1 MKRTDFDVIIIGG
14 GPAGS
19 VASLYL
25 ARAGLRT
32 ALIERAAFPRETL
45 CGEFLSLEVIEHLR
59 NLTLEKKFLELE
71 PNSIKS
77 FRFISGKRVFG
88 SELPFES
95 FSLKR
100 SIFDEFLLNEAVNSG
115 LNLFQ
120 PAEAKEIVNEGE
132 RFVVRIKSEGEIKEL
147 SSRFVIGAFGK
158 YNVRDKNLQRIFAG
172 KNTGYYGIKFH
183 VCKDELSNFEDSCI
197 YIFQGDNIY
206 AGMNTVGRGEVTF
219 CFLRRKKQ
227 KIISFSDHLTRLF
240 EENPDLAAMFN
251 NLVPDLKQREVYGAG
266 SIYFG
271 RKELVKNGII
281 MIGDAA
287 KIIAPLAGDGIGM
300 AFQSAKI
307 AADIIREAIENQQNF
322 SWIEQAYNEKWKK
335 QFLQRTSTARL
346 VQNFILKKSFLNLI
360 PDSLIRL
367 SIPVLINATRK

>member
-1 MKRTDFDVIIIGG
+1 MKKPDFDVIIIGG
-14 GPAGS
+14 GPAGAVS
-19 VASLYL
+19 SIYL
-25 ARAGLRT
+25 SRAGLRT
-32 ALIERAAFPRETL
+32 ALIERTAFPRETL
-45 CGEFLSLEVIEHLR
+45 CGEFLSLEVIEQLR
-59 NLTLEKKFLELE
+59 YLNLEKKFLDLE
-71 PNSIKS
+71 PNKIKS
-77 FRFISGKRVFG
+77 FRFISGKRVFS
-88 SELPFES
+88 SELRFES

-115 LNLFQ
+115 SNLYQ
-120 PAEAKEIVNEGE
+120 PAEAREIVNEGE
-132 RFVVRIKSEGEIKEL
+132 QFVVRIKSEGEIKEFT
-147 SSRFVIGAFGK
+147 SKFVIGAFGK
-158 YNVRDKNLQRIFAG
+158 YPLPDKNLQRKFAG

-183 VCKDELSNFEDSCI
+183 LCKDELSNIDDSCI
-197 YIFQGDNIY
+197 YIFRGDNIY

-227 KIISFSDHLTRLF
+227 KFISPSEHLTRLF
-240 EENPDLAAMFN
+240 EDNPDLRAMFN
-251 NLVPDLKQREVYGAG
+251 NHVPDLKQREVYGAG

-271 RKELVKNGII
+271 AKELVKNGII

-307 AADIIREAIENQQNF
+307 ASDIIRETVENHRNF
-322 SWIEQAYNEKWKK
+322 SWTGQAYNAKWKK
-335 QFLQRTSTARL
+335 HFLRRTSTARL
-346 VQNFILKKSFLNLI
+346 VQNIILKKSLFNLI